1 MKLLK
6 AENSDFLH
14 IKNFLLPYE
23 QICVTLCAYVRKK
36 SSFIYAIILDE
47 KINTKDDILA
57 VFYINGTI
65 LHCIPKDDCR
75 IYSIFEN
82 FIKDKKIKSINGEKK
97 SNEKLTSSIFPE
109 RKPFQINSYK
119 LMTLEK
125 IVPNS
130 PEKLSCDTEI
140 WRCTEDDL
148 ELLFDLQKQYIT
160 KEVAPIGKQVSDLEV
175 KISLRNILKNQLVFA
190 LFDDGK
196 LVSKSNT
203 NAIGWNFIQI
213 GGVFTHPFYRKN
225 YYAWNLLKI
234 LCDRIQKNDKKI
246 CLFVKEKNLP
256 AIKLYQKL
264 GFSETNSFEI
274 AYFS

>member
-6 AENSDFLH
+6 AEKSDFLH
-14 IKNFLLPYE
+14 IKEFLLPYE
-23 QICVTLCAYVRKK
+23 HNCVTLCAYVRKE

-47 KINTKDDILA
+47 KINTKSDILA

-75 IYSIFEN
+75 IYSIFEDFMKN
-82 FIKDKKIKSINGEKK
+82 KKIKSINGEKK
-97 SNEKLTSSIFPE
+97 SNEKLISSIFPE

-119 LMTLEK
+119 LMILEK
-125 IVPNS
+125 IVSNP

-140 WRCTEDDL
+140 RRCTEDDL
-148 ELLFDLQKQYIT
+148 ELLFDLQKQYII

-175 KISLRNILKNQLVFA
+175 KMSLRNILKNQLVFA

-213 GGVFTHPFYRKN
+213 GGVFTHPLYRRN

-256 AIKLYQKL
+256 AIKLYEKL
-264 GFSETNSFEI
+264 GFSEINSFEI
-274 AYFS
+274 AYF